1 MNNQMQFVC
10 LWCCADF
17 AVQNQFSNSFSLL
30 LFSTAILKR
39 REKELISKTSKYKLD
54 SSSKMEFA
62 FFYLRDI
69 LNFLFWKTI
78 DFVKNLNMTQ
88 GAKGGGH

>member
-17 AVQNQFSNSFSLL
+17 AVQNQFSNSFSLV
-30 LFSTAILKR
+30 LFSTPILKR

-54 SSSKMEFA
+54 SPSKMQFA
-62 FFYLRDI
+62 FFYLKDI
-69 LNFLFWKTI
+69 LKCFFWKTI
-78 DFVKNLNMTQ
+78 DFVKNLKMTETAV
-88 GAKGGGH
+88 GEGH